1 MGRWTLDGANIQD
14 GIPRRGDGW
23 GGHVKGSEI
32 IEAPGGGPTYEEI
45 GFLSKHR
52 SQSLVKDSMEESEGM
67 VRRLSRPNRHPQN
80 QGRDLSRAATGGS
93 REGVVGVSDG

>member
-1 MGRWTLDGANIQD
+1 
-14 GIPRRGDGW
+14 
-23 GGHVKGSEI
+23 VKGSEI